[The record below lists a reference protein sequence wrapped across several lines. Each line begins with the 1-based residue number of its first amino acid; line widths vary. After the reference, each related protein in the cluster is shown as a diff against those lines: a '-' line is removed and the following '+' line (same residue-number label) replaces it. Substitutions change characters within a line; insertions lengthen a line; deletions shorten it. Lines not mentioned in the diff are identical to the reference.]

1 MNPTEKQSLMGLIRR
16 IRDLGTTVLLIEHD
30 MLLVMGVSDR
40 VIVMDRGAII
50 AEGPPAEVQSN
61 PRVIEAYLGTE
72 EEEEDD
78 DSIGVTIVG
87 ALA

>member
-1 MNPTEKQSLMGLIRR
+1 
-16 IRDLGTTVLLIEHD
+16 

-72 EEEEDD
+72 EEDEDD
-78 DSIGVTIVG
+78 SSIGVNIVG

>member
-1 MNPTEKQSLMGLIRR
+1 MGLIRR

-40 VIVMDRGAII
+40 VIVMDRGQII
-50 AEGPPAEVQSN
+50 AEGAPAEVQSN

-72 EEEEDD
+72 QDDAEDGPIG
-78 DSIGVTIVG
+78 SIAVG

>member
-16 IRDLGTTVLLIEHD
+16 IRDLGTTVMLIEHD

-40 VIVMDRGAII
+40 VIVMDRGRII
-50 AEGPPAEVQSN
+50 AEGAPAEVQAD

-72 EEEEDD
+72 EDDPEEDPVG
-78 DSIGVTIVG
+78 SVVVG